1 MGEKETRK
9 RRAGRPAE
17 VGLFHSRGMRGD
29 LLSLPLRLLHDIS
42 IFVNANGLRNF
53 AVHPGGHQVCAFVFL
68 FFPPLPLPLPLLL
81 FLLRRRIVTRL
92 RFASGN

>member
-68 FFPPLPLPLPLLL
+68 FSPLPFPPPLSLSPSL
-81 FLLRRRIVTRL
+81 FFYFFFVVG
-92 RFASGN
+92 S